1 MINGLNTNE
10 VLESR
15 KKYGTNKLIE
25 TKRNSFFKLFM
36 ESLGDPIIKILII
49 ALAIKILVLFK
60 NFDLFETLGILI
72 SILVASL
79 VSTISEYGS
88 DAAFKKL
95 ESESSKIKVKVIR
108 NKKLQE
114 IDIEEVVVGDIVK
127 ITSGD
132 KIPSD
137 GKIIKGNIEI
147 DESSINGESITK
159 YKYKNEQVYRGTI
172 VVNGDAYIKTEQVG
186 LKTIYGNIAKELQ
199 ITNEPSPLKLKLTKL
214 AKTISRI
221 GYIGAIL
228 VSISYLTDKLLIQ
241 NNFNTS
247 LIINDLTNT
256 KVMFTYLI
264 NALTLAV
271 TIAIVSVPEGLPLM
285 ITLVLSSNMRKMLKD
300 KVLVRKLVGIETSG
314 NINYLLTDKTGTLTT
329 GNLKVM
335 NLYTSDNKI
344 INRFNSIT
352 SKDYKKII
360 YNSLYYNNSSNYDN
374 KGNPIGGNQTDKTLL
389 KYIEQD
395 FNINPKIIKFEPFD
409 SKKKYSYVTLEDNKE
424 TCTYIKGAPEIL
436 ISKCNKKMT
445 TDNKEIYFNNK
456 EEIINKLN
464 EYSEKGYRIIAL
476 VKSNTFHLTNSI
488 TNLTFISLV
497 IIQDEIRECSK
508 ESINILHEAGIKTI
522 MITGDDKNTSKSIAK
537 EINII
542 ENDKDIVLTSEQLN
556 RMSDQDILNDIDN
569 IKVIARAL
577 PQDKLRI
584 VNILKNANKVV
595 AMTGD
600 GINDAPALKK
610 ADVGFALGS
619 GTEVSK
625 EASDIVIL
633 DDNIKSITK
642 AVIYGRT
649 ILKNIKKF
657 IIYQLS
663 INICAV
669 TISIVGPL
677 IGIETP
683 ITIVQMLWINL
694 IMDTLA
700 GIAFS
705 FESPNINYMKEKP
718 LSKETPI
725 MDKYMKS
732 QILLS
737 GLYQA
742 IICLLFLKLPIIR
755 EIIRQESNNKYLLT
769 SYFTL
774 FIFLGIFNSLNCR
787 TRRKNIFK
795 NITKN
800 KPFIIIMTGVF
811 LIQLFIIY
819 YGGNTFRTYGLNI
832 KELILVII
840 ISLSIIP
847 LDILRKCLIKNNM

>member
-214 AKTISRI
+214 AKTISKI

-389 KYIEQD
+389 K
-395 FNINPKIIKFEPFD
+395 
-409 SKKKYSYVTLEDNKE
+409 
-424 TCTYIKGAPEIL
+424 
-436 ISKCNKKMT
+436 
-445 TDNKEIYFNNK
+445 
-456 EEIINKLN
+456 
-464 EYSEKGYRIIAL
+464 
-476 VKSNTFHLTNSI
+476 
-488 TNLTFISLV
+488 
-497 IIQDEIRECSK
+497 
-508 ESINILHEAGIKTI
+508 
-522 MITGDDKNTSKSIAK
+522 
-537 EINII
+537 
-542 ENDKDIVLTSEQLN
+542 
-556 RMSDQDILNDIDN
+556 
-569 IKVIARAL
+569 
-577 PQDKLRI
+577 
-584 VNILKNANKVV
+584 
-595 AMTGD
+595 
-600 GINDAPALKK
+600 
-610 ADVGFALGS
+610 
-619 GTEVSK
+619 
-625 EASDIVIL
+625 
-633 DDNIKSITK
+633 
-642 AVIYGRT
+642 
-649 ILKNIKKF
+649 
-657 IIYQLS
+657 
-663 INICAV
+663 
-669 TISIVGPL
+669 
-677 IGIETP
+677 
-683 ITIVQMLWINL
+683 
-694 IMDTLA
+694 
-700 GIAFS
+700 
-705 FESPNINYMKEKP
+705 
-718 LSKETPI
+718 
-725 MDKYMKS
+725 
-732 QILLS
+732 
-737 GLYQA
+737 
-742 IICLLFLKLPIIR
+742 
-755 EIIRQESNNKYLLT
+755 
-769 SYFTL
+769 
-774 FIFLGIFNSLNCR
+774 
-787 TRRKNIFK
+787 
-795 NITKN
+795 
-800 KPFIIIMTGVF
+800 
-811 LIQLFIIY
+811 
-819 YGGNTFRTYGLNI
+819 
-832 KELILVII
+832 
-840 ISLSIIP
+840 
-847 LDILRKCLIKNNM
+847 